1 MQRKE
6 APMFKKVI
14 WATDGSNAA
23 TAALPFARALAEEFG
38 GELVAVHANEV
49 FAGRAGGYP
58 VLADETDLVAGIR
71 AQVDEL
77 RLTRIDASFKLITGV
92 GVEPAQAIADLGE
105 EIGADA
111 IVVGTRGRSTIAGLL
126 VGSVTHRLLHI
137 ASCPVLAVPKLKTR
151 AHEREPEL
159 TATA

>member
-1 MQRKE
+1 
-6 APMFKKVI
+6 MFKTVI

-23 TAALPFARALAEEFG
+23 TAALPFARALVEESG

-77 RLTRIDASFKLITGV
+77 RLTGIDASLRLITGI
-92 GVEPAQAIADLGE
+92 GTDAAQTIANVAE
-105 EIGADA
+105 EIRADA
-111 IVVGTRGRSTIAGLL
+111 IVVGTRGRTTIAGLL

-137 ASCPVLAVPKLKTR
+137 APCPVLAVPKLKTATR
-151 AHEREPEL
+151 EREPEL